1 MRMRRTLAYLVFAS
15 CVVVFVVKN
24 RAAEVHNGD
33 WTISKSD
40 NPGKVEF
47 SLIEHHHGGMSNH
60 QSDWPASSF
69 PGVDFSKSG
78 RQDVHFTITRDAGKI
93 DCEGFLNNGEGAGL
107 FSSSLT
113 PIIRARCSRLDSPS
127 TTRSSSPWRCRM

>member
-15 CVVVFVVKN
+15 CVVVFAVKN

-33 WTISKSD
+33 WTISKSET
-40 NPGKVEF
+40 PGKVEF

-69 PGVDFSKSG
+69 RVSTSRRREDRMFTSLSRATQARSTAKGSSRTVKARDSSTFS
-78 RQDVHFTITRDAGKI
+78 
-93 DCEGFLNNGEGAGL
+93 
-107 FSSSLT
+107 
-113 PIIRARCSRLDSPS
+113 PIQSFRAR
-127 TTRSSSPWRCRM
+127 